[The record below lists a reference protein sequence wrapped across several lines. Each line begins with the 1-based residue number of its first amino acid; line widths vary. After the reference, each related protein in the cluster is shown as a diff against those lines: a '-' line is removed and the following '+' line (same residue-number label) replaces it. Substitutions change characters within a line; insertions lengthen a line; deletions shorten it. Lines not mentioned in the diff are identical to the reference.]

1 MNDPDPEPDAAPQ
14 ALSLAPSTPRP
25 RGSSLC
31 KTFGQ
36 RIVRL
41 LPWQARQRRTATAQP
56 DLQLRDLQG
65 LTVSELMRPA
75 HEMVYLSAAHSE
87 QHNLDIIERTRF
99 SRYPF
104 FADDGE
110 TLLGMVHFKDLF
122 PLGPHGADF
131 AATLRKPLI
140 VPPDTS
146 VVELFSRFRQ
156 GGSHF
161 ALVGY
166 PGEHADG
173 FLTIDNVLG
182 AMVGEIRDEFRRDG
196 GNWNRLDD
204 GSLLGKGSLSLFSLK
219 SELGID
225 LPDTD
230 ADSIGGLVME
240 RLGRLPN
247 EGERIQFD
255 QFDVVVKRMQGPR
268 ILLLKVMNLGNA
280 ESLQTRSS
288 MT

>member
-1 MNDPDPEPDAAPQ
+1 MNDPEPEPAPQ
-14 ALSLAPSTPRP
+14 APAATFLPSHP
-25 RGSSLC
+25 RGHLLC
-31 KTFGQ
+31 RTLGQ
-36 RIVRL
+36 RIARL
-41 LPWQARQRRTATAQP
+41 LPWRARARNIPPEALP
-56 DLQLRDLQG
+56 DIRDLQG
-65 LTVSELMRPA
+65 LTVAELMRPA
-75 HEMVYLSAAHSE
+75 HEMVYLSAAHDD

-122 PLGPHGADF
+122 PLGPNGANF
-131 AATLRKPLI
+131 MACLRRPLL
-140 VPPDTS
+140 VPPDTP
-146 VVELFSRFRQ
+146 VAELFGRFRQ

-196 GNWNRLDD
+196 GHWNRLDD
-204 GSLLGKGSLSLFSLK
+204 GTLLGKGSMSLFSLRRALDL
-219 SELGID
+219 E
-225 LPDTD
+225 LPDTE
-230 ADSIGGLVME
+230 ADSIGGLIME

-247 EGERIQFD
+247 EGERIAFGH
-255 QFDVVVKRMQGPR
+255 FDVVIKRMQGPR
-268 ILLLKVMNLGNA
+268 ILLLKVMPPCEVPEA
-280 ESLQTRSS
+280 AQPR
-288 MT
+288 